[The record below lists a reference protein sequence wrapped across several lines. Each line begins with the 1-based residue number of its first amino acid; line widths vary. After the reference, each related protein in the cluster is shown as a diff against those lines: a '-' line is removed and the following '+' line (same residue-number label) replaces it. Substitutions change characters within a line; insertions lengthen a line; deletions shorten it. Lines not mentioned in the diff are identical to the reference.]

1 MPAIDEKCFIETN
14 PKYGEG
20 IAIDTYQNEIS
31 LVAARKAED
40 TGEIF
45 MQWVYPLRK
54 VDDKAVPSEKM
65 LPWKIR
71 LGSREQALTTLVKLA
86 GILGVTLVVDKNAD
100 PPAPSGT
107 PKPPEFGHSPSGADQ
122 DDGDLPF

>member
-1 MPAIDEKCFIETN
+1 MPSIDASKFILMNEQ
-14 PKYGEG
+14 YGEG

-31 LVAARKAED
+31 LVSARKKEE

-45 MQWVYPLRK
+45 MQWVYPVRNADGK
-54 VDDKAVPSEKM
+54 SVPGEKM

-71 LGSREQALTTLVKLA
+71 LGSREQALTILVKLA

-100 PPAPSGT
+100 PPPPQGT
-107 PKPPEFGHSPSGADQ
+107 PQPQEFGTSPSGGAD
-122 DDGDLPF
+122 DDLPF